1 MEGLRLDNLQRSL
14 TTPTTQ
20 RFCKF
25 TGNLQPYLL
34 KPNLQLQTQGET
46 TKRST
51 VACTMRPDQVSAAVL
66 QPDVLQPVHLTRRI
80 KTRPATCRTP
90 ATHTPIRNADF
101 HPQTAVCFHT
111 VPHRPAVQLLSAGGV
126 VRPES
131 AARPTRQ
138 PGYLCTSRNSTNSP
152 LALPASLAAR
162 RPARSAGG
170 GRQTGGRL
178 TRTAAAAAGRGH
190 PSAAPHC
197 SRSAPAARGPRSP
210 PGPGSAA

>member
-1 MEGLRLDNLQRSL
+1 MLSCLTRCRELLLEGLRLDNLQRSL

-34 KPNLQLQTQGET
+34 KRNLQLQTQGET

-111 VPHRPAVQLLSAGGV
+111 VPHRPAVQLYQPSFQPAELC
-126 VRPES
+126 
-131 AARPTRQ
+131 ARRAPRGQ
-138 PGYLCTSRNSTNSP
+138 RDSP
-152 LALPASLAAR
+152 AISALP
-162 RPARSAGG
+162 G
-170 GRQTGGRL
+170 T
-178 TRTAAAAAGRGH
+178 
-190 PSAAPHC
+190 
-197 SRSAPAARGPRSP
+197 P
-210 PGPGSAA
+210 PTLP